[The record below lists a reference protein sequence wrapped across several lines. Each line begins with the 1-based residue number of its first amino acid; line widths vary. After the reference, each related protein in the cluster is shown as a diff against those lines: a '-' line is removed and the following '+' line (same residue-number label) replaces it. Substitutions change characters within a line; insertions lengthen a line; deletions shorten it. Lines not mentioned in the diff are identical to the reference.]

1 MFVISRKFS
10 LFINNSQI
18 SRYFSVLL
26 KLEIIILRMCIMIIV
41 LSILQSVLFF
51 FIIALVIFKAVVQ
64 PTNIYEYLFLFWII
78 TS

>member
-10 LFINNSQI
+10 LLINVVKFLDI
-18 SRYFSVLL
+18 SVLL

-78 TS
+78 TN

>member
-10 LFINNSQI
+10 LLINI
-18 SRYFSVLL
+18 VKFLDISVLL

-78 TS
+78 TN

>member
-1 MFVISRKFS
+1 MLVISRKFS
-10 LFINNSQI
+10 LLINI
-18 SRYFSVLL
+18 VKFLDISVLL

-51 FIIALVIFKAVVQ
+51 FIIALVIFKAVVL

-78 TS
+78 TN

>member
-1 MFVISRKFS
+1 MLVISRKFS
-10 LFINNSQI
+10 LLINI
-18 SRYFSVLL
+18 VKFLDISVLL

-51 FIIALVIFKAVVQ
+51 FIIALVIFKAIVL

-78 TS
+78 TN

>member
-10 LFINNSQI
+10 FFINNSQI

-51 FIIALVIFKAVVQ
+51 FIIALVNLKAVVQ
-64 PTNIYEYLFLFWII
+64 PTNIYECLFLFWII

>member
-10 LFINNSQI
+10 LLINI
-18 SRYFSVLL
+18 VKFLDISVLL

-64 PTNIYEYLFLFWII
+64 PTIIYE
-78 TS
+78 

>member
-1 MFVISRKFS
+1 MLVISRKFS
-10 LFINNSQI
+10 LLINI
-18 SRYFSVLL
+18 VKFLDISVLL

-78 TS
+78 TN

>member
-1 MFVISRKFS
+1 MLVISRKFS
-10 LFINNSQI
+10 LLINI
-18 SRYFSVLL
+18 VKFLDISVLL

-78 TS
+78 AN